1 MLTLI
6 GEYNPRK
13 PEYMKWKIEFLH
25 NLKRLID
32 GRETII
38 DAFKNK
44 VFSFKSIRQFEDE
57 DEDENSSVNM
67 VVNLINKKEGNYP
80 QN

>member
-25 NLKRLID
+25 NSKRLAD
-32 GRETII
+32 GREII
-38 DAFKNK
+38 INAFKNK
-44 VFSFKSIRQFEDE
+44 VFSFKSIR
-57 DEDENSSVNM
+57 
-67 VVNLINKKEGNYP
+67 
-80 QN
+80 

>member
-1 MLTLI
+1 
-6 GEYNPRK
+6 
-13 PEYMKWKIEFLH
+13 MKWKIEFLH
-25 NLKRLID
+25 NLKRLAD

-57 DEDENSSVNM
+57 DDSPVNM

-80 QN
+80 KN

>member
-25 NLKRLID
+25 NLKRLAD

-44 VFSFKSIRQFEDE
+44 VFSFKSVRQFEDE
-57 DEDENSSVNM
+57 DDSPVNM

-80 QN
+80 KN

>member
-25 NLKRLID
+25 NLKRLAD

-44 VFSFKSIRQFEDE
+44 VFSFKSIRQFEDK
-57 DEDENSSVNM
+57 DDSPVNM

-80 QN
+80 KN

>member
-57 DEDENSSVNM
+57 DDSPVNM

-80 QN
+80 KN

>member
-13 PEYMKWKIEFLH
+13 PEYMKWKIEFLY
-25 NLKRLID
+25 NLKRLAD

-57 DEDENSSVNM
+57 DDSPVNM

-80 QN
+80 KN

>member
-25 NLKRLID
+25 NLKRLAD

-57 DEDENSSVNM
+57 DDSSVNI

-80 QN
+80 KN

>member
-25 NLKRLID
+25 NLKRLAD

-57 DEDENSSVNM
+57 DDSPVNI

-80 QN
+80 KN

>member
-1 MLTLI
+1 
-6 GEYNPRK
+6 
-13 PEYMKWKIEFLH
+13 MKWKIEFLH

-57 DEDENSSVNM
+57 DDSSVNI

-80 QN
+80 KN

>member
-25 NLKRLID
+25 NLKRLAD

-57 DEDENSSVNM
+57 DDSPVNM

-80 QN
+80 KN

>member
-25 NLKRLID
+25 NLKRLAD

-44 VFSFKSIRQFEDE
+44 VFSFKSIRQFEEE
-57 DEDENSSVNM
+57 DDSSVNM

-80 QN
+80 KN

>member
-1 MLTLI
+1 
-6 GEYNPRK
+6 
-13 PEYMKWKIEFLH
+13 MKWKIEFLH

-57 DEDENSSVNM
+57 DDSPVNM

-80 QN
+80 KN